1 MVDIWLTPDYFEVV
15 IKCMTGAYQ
24 KATPRTVRAVPGRL
38 TKPLSEVTVM
48 ADNHSTQTRPKF
60 TWRFLAVPIIAPNA
74 KPIVLYTNATSEQRA
89 RDNCPGWLLFFA
101 ARLPLHE
108 VCDNPT
114 PSGLRESLTPST
126 VAEIATVQEVRHV

>member
-1 MVDIWLTPDYFEVV
+1 
-15 IKCMTGAYQ
+15 
-24 KATPRTVRAVPGRL
+24 
-38 TKPLSEVTVM
+38 M
-48 ADNHSTQTRPKF
+48 AELQSTQTRPKF

-74 KPIVLYTNATSEQRA
+74 KPIVLYTNATSEQGA

-114 PSGLRESLTPST
+114 PSGLRESLPPST